1 MLLTHVHRYI
11 ILINFG
17 YILHEMYAVLVKKKT
32 EKNILSY
39 NFFGEIITEFKI
51 KFSDTKVGI

>member
-11 ILINFG
+11 TLINFG
-17 YILHEMYAVLVKKKT
+17 YILHEMYAVLVKKT

-39 NFFGEIITEFKI
+39 NFFGEITEFKI

>member
-11 ILINFG
+11 TLINFG
-17 YILHEMYAVLVKKKT
+17 YILQEMYAVLVKKKT

-39 NFFGEIITEFKI
+39 NFFGEITEFKI

>member
-11 ILINFG
+11 TLINFG